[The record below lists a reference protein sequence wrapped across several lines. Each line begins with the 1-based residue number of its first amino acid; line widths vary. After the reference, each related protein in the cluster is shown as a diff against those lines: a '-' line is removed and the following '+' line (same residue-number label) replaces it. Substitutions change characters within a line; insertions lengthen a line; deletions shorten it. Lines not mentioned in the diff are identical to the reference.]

1 MTPSDCITDE
11 KSSGSTGLGMIVTWL
26 LALLKALAVVDCCGG
41 VNVVFEGFEGAFE
54 DELFTILADELGLIV
69 VIVVIAGD
77 MIEGDAGDGFKVWFF
92 VTITG
97 YT

>member
-1 MTPSDCITDE
+1 M
-11 KSSGSTGLGMIVTWL
+11 
-26 LALLKALAVVDCCGG
+26 VDCCGG
-41 VNVVFEGFEGAFE
+41 VNVVFDGFEGAFE
-54 DELFTILADELGLIV
+54 DELFTILADELGL
-69 VIVVIAGD
+69 IVVIAGD